1 MVSTRVGELEIARHQ
16 RQLIL
21 KPNEAHIFGF
31 PMSVAPVQK
40 ITEGVDGKLAELPVG
55 AFDFGLLNKEDAITL
70 SREVEKSDINAI
82 GYSNPVKSDF
92 TSDISGINFT
102 GLETNRHNIENNL
115 GMDLSAMV
123 ADPITGEIAFD
134 QAAIAQIRQLRY
146 LLISKA
152 NSGVDTIYIG
162 RQFYCGEVTEMGEQ
176 TITDGEGALTW
187 PTVVNGMVDTE
198 YGVSIRHHF
207 AGPGWQRVLEDAG
220 FSGGPLANS
229 LTITTTALP
238 AGVVGT
244 PYSQTL
250 LATGGSGAK
259 TWTVDSGTLPAGLAL
274 SSTGVISGTPT
285 AAGTPSVTF
294 KVSDSGATSVT
305 KALTVTVTA

>member
-21 KPNEAHIFGF
+21 KPNEAHVFGM
-31 PMSVAPVQK
+31 PMTVPPIQQ
-40 ITEGVDGKLAELPVG
+40 ITEGPDSKLAELPEG

-92 TSDISGINFT
+92 ISDISGINFT

-115 GMDLSAMV
+115 GQDLSEMV
-123 ADPITGEIAFD
+123 ADPITGEIAFN

-162 RQFYCGEVTEMGEQ
+162 RLFLCGEVAEMGEQ
-176 TITDGEGALTW
+176 TISDGEGALTW

-198 YGVSIRHHF
+198 HGVSIRHYF
-207 AGPGWQRVLEDAG
+207 GGSGWDRVLEDAG
-220 FSGGPLANS
+220 FKRSAAGS
-229 LTITTTALP
+229 LTITTASLP
-238 AGVVGT
+238 GGTVGT
-244 PYSQTL
+244 PYAQTL
-250 LATGGSGAK
+250 LSTGGTGAK
-259 TWTVDSGTLPAGLAL
+259 TWSVSTGALPAGLAL
-274 SSTGVISGTPT
+274 NASTGAITGTPT
-285 AAGTPSVTF
+285 AAGTVNF
-294 KVSDSGATSVT
+294 
-305 KALTVTVTA
+305 TVQVVDDGSTVVQKPLSIVVAA